1 MAYVSKDNYP
11 TVGSRLVSAREFKG
25 LSQSDLSRRLHTAQQ
40 NISRYES
47 GIHDPK
53 ASMLRDFCVELD
65 ISPSYLLGLSND
77 PRPVDGTL
85 SKLSFEQVELLD
97 LWERADQSSRC
108 LVMAG
113 LRAVAKSSASSTDAD
128 GHSSE

>member
-1 MAYVSKDNYP
+1 MTDKYP
-11 TVGSRLVSAREFKG
+11 SVGSRIIATRELKG

-47 GIHDPK
+47 GRNDPK
-53 ASMLRDFCVELD
+53 ASILRDFCVQLN

-77 PRPVDGTL
+77 PRPIDGAL

-97 LWERADQSSRC
+97 LWDRADQSSRR

-113 LRAVAKSSASSTDAD
+113 LRAVAKSSLNPDDAD
-128 GHSSE
+128 GNPSK

>member
-47 GIHDPK
+47 GVHDPK

-77 PRPVDGTL
+77 PRPIDGAL

-97 LWERADQSSRC
+97 LWDRADQSSRC

-113 LRAVAKSSASSTDAD
+113 LRAVAKSSLNPDDD
-128 GHSSE
+128 GHPYK

>member
-1 MAYVSKDNYP
+1 MMDKYP
-11 TVGSRLVSAREFKG
+11 SVGSRLVSAREFKG

-47 GIHDPK
+47 GRNDPK
-53 ASMLRDFCVELD
+53 ASILRDFCVELD
-65 ISPSYLLGLSND
+65 ISPSYLLGLTND
-77 PRPVDGTL
+77 PRPVDGAL

-113 LRAVAKSSASSTDAD
+113 LRAVAKSSDSSTDAD

>member
-1 MAYVSKDNYP
+1 MAYVSNDNYP

-47 GIHDPK
+47 GVHDPK

-77 PRPVDGTL
+77 PRPIDGAL

-97 LWERADQSSRC
+97 LWDRADQSSRC

-113 LRAVAKSSASSTDAD
+113 LRAVAKSSLNPDDAD
-128 GHSSE
+128 GHPSK